1 MTDINLQVLELIKQ
15 NKSLKEISSTLDL
28 TEKQLFIRIKQLIN
42 YGYNM
47 DSTYYYDADIS
58 YNIIKGISQKTDK
71 PISIEMP
78 SKVNTF
84 KCLVISDLHIGE
96 ENSDIK
102 LADKVYEYA
111 AKKGINIIINCGD
124 IIEGDY
130 TSEKKVIS
138 EFVDQ
143 IDYFLEKY
151 PYDKNINNFILLG
164 NHDRHSLT
172 NNGFDLATC
181 IKNSRYD
188 MIPVGYGN
196 GNIKVKNDNILLYH
210 KLHEGFKPKIEQ
222 GNKLLLSGHGHMMKT
237 KVRDILWLGVPTLSY
252 KSNDKTKRIL
262 PGFIELDI
270 NLEHDKFEYIEAKHL
285 VLAPDIIE
293 MGETRCRVK
302 NLFKENKRT

>member
-1 MTDINLQVLELIKQ
+1 MTDIDLKVLELINQ
-15 NKSLKEISSTLDL
+15 NKSLKEIANILSI
-28 TEKQLFIRIKQLIN
+28 TEKQLFVRIKQLIN

-47 DSTYYYDADIS
+47 DATYYYNSDIN
-58 YNIIKGISQKTDK
+58 YNIVKNINTHNKK
-71 PISIEMP
+71 ISIEMP
-78 SKVNTF
+78 KKINTF

-96 ENSDIK
+96 KNADIK
-102 LADKVYEYA
+102 LADMVYEYA
-111 AKKGINIIINCGD
+111 TKNGINIIINCGD

-130 TSEKKVIS
+130 TSDKKTITS
-138 EFVDQ
+138 FNDQ
-143 IDYFLEKY
+143 IEYFLKKY

-164 NHDRHSLT
+164 NHDKHSLISD
-172 NNGFDLATC
+172 GFDLARC

-210 KLHEGFKPKIEQ
+210 KLYDGFKPIIEP

-252 KSNDKTKRIL
+252 KSNDKTKKIL
-262 PGFIELDI
+262 PGFVELNI
-270 NLEHDKFEYIEAKHL
+270 SLEHDKFEYIEAKHL

-293 MGETRCRVK
+293 MSETRCRVK
-302 NLFKENKRT
+302 NLFKENKRI

>member
-1 MTDINLQVLELIKQ
+1 MTDTNLKVLELIKQ
-15 NKSLKEISSTLDL
+15 NKSLKEISSILNL
-28 TEKQLFIRIKQLIN
+28 SEKQLFIRIKQLIN

-47 DSTYYYDADIS
+47 EANYHYDADIS
-58 YNIIKGISQKTDK
+58 YNIIKGISQKIDK

-78 SKVNTF
+78 SKINTF

-96 ENSDIK
+96 RNSDIK
-102 LADKVYEYA
+102 LIDAVYNYA
-111 AKKGINIIINCGD
+111 AQKGINIIINCGD

-130 TSEKKVIS
+130 TSVKTTIDD
-138 EFVDQ
+138 FHGQ
-143 IDYFLEKY
+143 IEYFLKKH
-151 PYDKNINNFILLG
+151 PYDKNINNFILFG

-172 NNGFDLATC
+172 SDGFDLATC

-252 KSNDKTKRIL
+252 KSNDQTKRIL

-270 NLEHDKFEYIEAKHL
+270 SLEHDKFEYIEAKHL

-293 MGETRCRVK
+293 MSETRCRVK